1 MLNKSI
7 KIFIS
12 LWCIC
17 LFSVFCPCFAA
28 IDNHS
33 AVYYWNAGN
42 NFGDQLNKDLL
53 NYFNLNYKLV
63 EKNTAENIFIGSILG
78 HGYCKKI
85 NTFGVGFLHTPPNH
99 YKFPEGINCYGLR
112 GAKSTYYVEKITGK
126 NLDNCLLGDPGLLC
140 REIFPM
146 NEEKIYDVG
155 IICHLGDKNSPYL
168 KNIDLNNKSYTYINI
183 NGPTKEVCRKINR
196 CKFILASAMHALI
209 AADSYGIP
217 NRRIILADSNESW
230 LTRCNFKFDDY
241 YSFYSDIN
249 IPKPIDLKYNKI
261 CDEDIDTF
269 TSEYNIPQNK
279 IKEFCKKYKS
289 MIKNHFEN
297 LYPIQDGKYYIFSKT
312 KDSMALDVEG
322 AGKDDKTNVRL
333 YQFNRSSAQKFLV
346 KSIGNGYYTIS
357 AECSGKALDVESASK
372 ENGTN
377 VWQYSPNG
385 TNAQQWVIKRTP
397 DGYFNIMSKCNDL
410 YLGTESNGKF
420 NRYDIRVYKGNNS
433 DSQKF
438 LLKKVGKI
446 HTRP

>member
-1 MLNKSI
+1 
-7 KIFIS
+7 
-12 LWCIC
+12 
-17 LFSVFCPCFAA
+17 
-28 IDNHS
+28 
-33 AVYYWNAGN
+33 
-42 NFGDQLNKDLL
+42 
-53 NYFNLNYKLV
+53 
-63 EKNTAENIFIGSILG
+63 
-78 HGYCKKI
+78 
-85 NTFGVGFLHTPPNH
+85 
-99 YKFPEGINCYGLR
+99 
-112 GAKSTYYVEKITGK
+112 
-126 NLDNCLLGDPGLLC
+126 
-140 REIFPM
+140 
-146 NEEKIYDVG
+146 
-155 IICHLGDKNSPYL
+155 
-168 KNIDLNNKSYTYINI
+168 
-183 NGPTKEVCRKINR
+183 
-196 CKFILASAMHALI
+196 MHALI

-279 IKEFCKKYKS
+279 IKEFCEKYKS

-312 KDSMALDVEG
+312 KDSMALDVDS

-446 HTRP
+446 NTRP